1 MGMLYTIRPDDLEP
15 VEFTHFDCWEDDT
28 TMEEII
34 QSWEASLGINLP
46 VDSWDNVIMQ
56 LLRQGYDVYEG
67 DEFIEIFEGKYN
79 E

>member
-15 VEFTHFDCWEDDT
+15 VEFTHFDCWEDNT